1 MLILKDLIMNKISK
15 ILMLP
20 CLIIFTFSERA
31 FASDTNHAGFYV
43 APAISLVEHHFTL
56 EETTPVR
63 TSVREIEKVG
73 VGGAALAGYDFNVG
87 NKILL
92 GVRAQIDFGGRT
104 PSARTALGTVGI
116 KPRWGYGLLARA
128 GLQVGQKSVLY
139 GGAGFGGHKYGRIS
153 PPGVIPIK
161 KFNNSFIL
169 SGGVE
174 FQISRRQK
182 IGFEFQHLDGTRNAL
197 MILLPIR
204 L

>member
-1 MLILKDLIMNKISK
+1 MNKSSK
-15 ILMLP
+15 IL
-20 CLIIFTFSERA
+20 CLLYLMFLAFSENA
-31 FASDTNHAGFYV
+31 FASDSNRTGFYV

-56 EETTPVR
+56 EETTPVS
-63 TSVREIEKVG
+63 TTIREIEKVG
-73 VGGAALAGYDFNVG
+73 VGGAALAGYDFSVG
-87 NKILL
+87 NRILL

-104 PSARTALGTVGI
+104 PLARTALGTVGI
-116 KPRWGYGLLARA
+116 KPRWGYGLLTRA
-128 GLQVGQKSVLY
+128 GFQVGQKAVLY

-174 FQISRRQK
+174 FHISRRQR
-182 IGFEFQHLDGTRNAL
+182 IGFEFQHLDGTRNAF
-197 MILLPIR
+197 MVLLPIR